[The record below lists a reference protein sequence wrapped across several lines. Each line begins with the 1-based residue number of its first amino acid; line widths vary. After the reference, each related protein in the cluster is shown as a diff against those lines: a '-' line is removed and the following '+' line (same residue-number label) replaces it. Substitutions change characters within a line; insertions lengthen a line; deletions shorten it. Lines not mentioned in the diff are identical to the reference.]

1 MVSWEGAG
9 AFLDLEEVPL
19 TDRGSRLLVFKND
32 DGGAGRP
39 GAGRAGLRVAGA
51 VYERSPDTSTH
62 LHRIAV
68 FDGAGRPLE
77 ATAVVPEGITFG
89 DSAASLVLVGSD
101 ALSIGALAEPVVVL
115 LEPFG
120 TSADGRPVSE
130 VDGAGISW
138 RATDGTVPAADPVS
152 GDTGP
157 AGPGA
162 VRLLLPPGGS
172 LLLRI
177 GGAVD
182 QAPEPGGHAAL
193 LAAAASRWTDW
204 FARLPAVRGTDLEL
218 VRYAWWILASNIVQL
233 DTHPG
238 IDAVVPSKQGYVAA
252 WQWDSYFIS
261 IGLRHG
267 DAELAAD
274 QLRLFFA
281 EQTPDGGLPDVVH
294 DHGTLACV
302 ADMPP
307 GDVATLARIHGA
319 DSPMVTQADMPITKP
334 PLAAWA
340 ARAVDAVAGTSL
352 QSELKDGLDRLHEW
366 WFARP
371 TPDGLPGYEHV
382 YSSGL
387 DDSPLFDDGGPVF
400 APDLPSYLVVA
411 LDAMADLAE
420 DAGDG
425 ATAARHRALAD
436 TTAAQLVEKRFD
448 AELGRFVALTPAGRR
463 TTVTPF
469 GLMPLLTGRLPE
481 PVKAALAARLA
492 DPSCLSAPF
501 PLPTVGLSEPEFNQ
515 DRMWRGPVW
524 LNVNWLI
531 VQGLLRSGLEAEA
544 AALAERT
551 VAMVVASGGIH
562 EYWNPLTGARAAGA
576 TTGFGWSAALFLDL
590 AVWLA
595 ATDAGR

>member
-1 MVSWEGAG
+1 MGAWEGADQ
-9 AFLDLEEVPL
+9 FIDLVEVPL

-32 DGGAGRP
+32 DGDGG
-39 GAGRAGLRVAGA
+39 GLRIAGA
-51 VYERSPDTSTH
+51 VYERSPATSTH
-62 LHRIAV
+62 LRRIAV
-68 FDGAGRPLE
+68 LDRADRPLE
-77 ATAVVPEGITFG
+77 ITAVGPEGIAFG
-89 DSAASLVLVGSD
+89 ASAASLTLVGADS
-101 ALSIGALAEPVVVL
+101 LSIGASAMGGPVTVL

-120 TSADGRPVSE
+120 IDADGQAVSE
-130 VDGAGISW
+130 VD
-138 RATDGTVPAADPVS
+138 ATPIHRLGSEGTVASPEAD
-152 GDTGP
+152 
-157 AGPGA
+157 GA
-162 VRLLLPPGGS
+162 VRVLLQPGGS
-172 LLLRI
+172 LMLRI
-177 GGAVD
+177 GGEVA

-193 LAAAASRWTDW
+193 LMAAAGRWTDW
-204 FARLPAVRGTDLEL
+204 FTRLPAVRGSDLEL
-218 VRYAWWILASNIVQL
+218 VRYAWWVLASNIVQL

-281 EQTPDGGLPDVVH
+281 EQATDGGLPDVVH

-302 ADMPP
+302 GDIPP
-307 GDVATLARIHGA
+307 GDLATLGRIHGA
-319 DSPMVTQADMPITKP
+319 DSPMITQADMPITKP
-334 PLAAWA
+334 PLAALA

-420 DAGDG
+420 HAGD
-425 ATAARHRALAD
+425 AAAAAGHRALAD
-436 TTAAQLVEKRFD
+436 KTAAQLVDRRFD
-448 AELGRFVALTPAGRR
+448 PELGRFVALTPSGRR

-469 GLMPLLTGRLPE
+469 ALMPLLTGRLPE
-481 PVKAALAARLA
+481 PVKAALAAQLA
-492 DPSCLSAPF
+492 DPAALGAPF
-501 PLPTVGLSEPEFNQ
+501 PLPTVGFSEPEFHQN
-515 DRMWRGPVW
+515 RMWRGPVW
-524 LNVNWLI
+524 LNVNWLV

-544 AALAERT
+544 TALAEQT
-551 VAMVVASGGIH
+551 VEMVVGSGGLH
-562 EYWNPLTGARAAGA
+562 EYWNPLTGRRAAGA
-576 TTGFGWSAALFLDL
+576 TTGFGWSAALFIDL

-595 ATDAGR
+595 HREE

>member
-1 MVSWEGAG
+1 MGSWAGAG
-9 AFLDLEEVPL
+9 EFLDLCEVPL
-19 TDRGSRLLVFKND
+19 TDRGSRLLVFRN
-32 DGGAGRP
+32 DGGPGTEGAAAG
-39 GAGRAGLRVAGA
+39 GLRVAGA
-51 VYERSPDTSTH
+51 IYERSPQKSTH
-62 LHRIAV
+62 LRRIAV
-68 FDGAGRPLE
+68 FDGAGRPLDV
-77 ATAVVPEGITFG
+77 TVVEPEGITFG
-89 DSAASLVLVGSD
+89 TSEASLVLVGAD
-101 ALSIGALAEPVVVL
+101 ALSIGALGQPVSVV

-120 TSADGRPVSE
+120 IGAEGQPVSE
-130 VDGAGISW
+130 VEGTGIHWSATAGSVPSAGDDGVVRLW
-138 RATDGTVPAADPVS
+138 LE
-152 GDTGP
+152 
-157 AGPGA
+157 PGA
-162 VRLLLPPGGS
+162 SVLV
-172 LLLRI
+172 RI
-177 GGAVD
+177 GQPVD
-182 QAPEPGGHAAL
+182 EAPEPDSHAEV
-193 LAAAASRWTDW
+193 AASASARWSEW
-204 FARLPAVRGTDLEL
+204 FARLPAVRATNLEL

-267 DAELAAD
+267 DAELAGD

-281 EQTPDGGLPDVVH
+281 EQAPDGGLPDVVH

-302 ADMPP
+302 GDMPP
-307 GDVATLARIHGA
+307 GDLATLARIHGA
-319 DSPMVTQADMPITKP
+319 DSPMVTQGDMPITKP

-340 ARAVDAVAGTSL
+340 ARAVDAVAGTQL
-352 QSELKDGLDRLHEW
+352 QSELRDGLDRLHAW

-420 DAGDG
+420 ESGDPE
-425 ATAARHRALAD
+425 TAARHRALAES
-436 TTAAQLVEKRFD
+436 TAAALVERRFD
-448 AELGRFVALTPAGRR
+448 SEVGRFVALTPAGRR
-463 TTVTPF
+463 GTVTPF
-469 GLMPLLTGRLPE
+469 GLMPLLTGRLPA
-481 PVKAALAARLA
+481 PVKAALTAQLA
-492 DPSCLSAPF
+492 DPTLLGAPYG
-501 PLPTVGLSEPEFNQ
+501 LPTVGLSEPEFNQ

-531 VQGLLRSGLEAEA
+531 VQGLLRSGLEADA
-544 AALAERT
+544 AALAEQT
-551 VAMVVASGGIH
+551 VAMVVASGGLH
-562 EYWNPLTGARAAGA
+562 EYWNPLTGTRAVGA

-595 ATDAGR
+595 ASDAGR